1 MKIAFKGMLCGVLL
15 VGFFALLRL
24 PAFASD
30 GIAISDDV
38 WNEFANSVPKEAL
51 PYFGDGAFDDEES
64 FFASVEELTV
74 PESVVLALI
83 KLFGIEAGSLCKLLF
98 LLMGVVIVSAGISA
112 IAEQTENKTLSAI
125 MRFCSLGAIFSAS
138 GYVFIHI
145 LNVLMSF
152 FHA

>member
-1 MKIAFKGMLCGVLL
+1 MKIAFKGMLCGALL
-15 VGFFALLRL
+15 VGFFALLCL

-83 KLFGIEAGSLCKLLF
+83 ELFGIEAGSLCKLLF
-98 LLMGVVIVSAGISA
+98 LLMYIIY
-112 IAEQTENKTLSAI
+112 QY
-125 MRFCSLGAIFSAS
+125 F
-138 GYVFIHI
+138 
-145 LNVLMSF
+145 
-152 FHA
+152 